1 MLKPPDPTTLLEV
14 RTGKPKP
21 FGGGRLTS
29 AIQKDVRSGAVGVT
43 TLGLEGD
50 EQADRNFHGGPD
62 KAVLHYASENYAA
75 WRDEAPAQGALF
87 CAGAFGENLVSSGI
101 NETNVCVGDIFEVG
115 SAVLQVTQPRQPCFK
130 LNHRFGL
137 PSMARRVQETG
148 RTGWYY
154 RVLSPGPIAAG
165 DVIKLASRPHSDW
178 TLRRVQ
184 HVLYVDTLNDSSLR
198 ELIDLPALSEA
209 MRKILAGRLTA
220 ASPESWD
227 ARLIGLDPAGATV
240 GDEDRRGWRIL
251 RVDAVTQETPSVK
264 SFRLVDPSGAALTS
278 YPPGGHVRVELSN
291 GIVRSYSLCGPPS
304 GPYYEI
310 AVKRVADSLGG
321 SGYLHEAI
329 KPGDIVSVS
338 PPRDRFALAS
348 GTAPHVM
355 IAGGIGIT
363 PFLSMIEECLRRDC
377 AFELHYCVRT
387 RTDVVFSERVHALP
401 KKHVTMHYSQ
411 EPGSRRLDVAELIGR
426 LPPDADVYCCGP
438 ETLMR
443 AVRDETA
450 QWKPNRV
457 HFERFLANDVVGAS
471 FKVKI
476 ASTGAL
482 IDVDPRSSILQA
494 LRRAGLSIASS
505 CETGSCGTC
514 CIGLL
519 DGDADHR
526 DVVLSEEQRRDQIA
540 VCVSRARGGT
550 LTLDL

>member
-1 MLKPPDPTTLLEV
+1 MSKPLSQTTLLEV
-14 RTGKPKP
+14 RTGKARS

-29 AIQKDVRSGAVGVT
+29 AIQKDVRNCVIDVT
-43 TLGLEGD
+43 ALGLEGD

-62 KAVLHYASENYAA
+62 KAVLHYAREHYAV
-75 WRDEAPAQGALF
+75 WRDEAPTQAALF

-101 NETNVCVGDIFEVG
+101 NETNICVGDIFEIG

-154 RVLSPGPIAAG
+154 RVLAPGRIAAG
-165 DVIKLASRPHSDW
+165 DVIRLASRLHPDW
-178 TLRRVQ
+178 DLRRVQ
-184 HVLYVDTLNDSSLR
+184 HVLYVDTLNTSALSA
-198 ELIDLPALSEA
+198 LIDLPPLSES

-220 ASPESWD
+220 ASAESWD
-227 ARLIGLDPAGATV
+227 ARLIGLNQAGATV
-240 GDEDRRGWRIL
+240 GEEDRSGWRIL
-251 RVDAVTQETPSVK
+251 RVENIRRETPSVK
-264 SFRLVDPSGAALTS
+264 SFCLVDPSGAALDP
-278 YPPGGHVRVELSN
+278 YPPGGHIRVELSN
-291 GIVRSYSLCGPPS
+291 GIVRSYSLCGPPNE
-304 GPYYEI
+304 PYHQI
-310 AVKRVADSLGG
+310 AVKRVADSLGA
-321 SGYLHEAI
+321 SSHLHEVI
-329 KPGDIVSVS
+329 EPGHIVSVS
-338 PPRDRFALAS
+338 PPRNRFALAS
-348 GTAPHVM
+348 GTGPHVM

-377 AFELHYCVRT
+377 VFELRYCLGT
-387 RTDVVFSERVHALP
+387 RADAVFAERIRALP
-401 KKHVTMHYSQ
+401 QKNVTMHYSR
-411 EPGSRRLDVAELIGR
+411 EPGSERLDVAGLIGR
-426 LPPDADVYCCGP
+426 LPAGAHVYCCGP
-438 ETLMR
+438 ETLMKS
-443 AVRDETA
+443 VREATA
-450 QWKPNRV
+450 WWEPNRV
-457 HFERFLANDVVGAS
+457 HFERFLAKDVFGAS

-482 IDVDPRSSILQA
+482 IKVEPGSSILQA
-494 LRRAGLSIASS
+494 LRRAGLSVASS

-526 DVVLSEEQRRDQIA
+526 DVVLSDAEKRDRIA

>member
-1 MLKPPDPTTLLEV
+1 MSKPLDPTTLLEV
-14 RTGKPKP
+14 RTGKPRP

-29 AIQKDVRSGAVGVT
+29 AIQKDVRSDAVGVT
-43 TLGLEGD
+43 ALGLEGD

-62 KAVLHYASENYAA
+62 KAVLHYAREHYAA
-75 WRDEAPAQGALF
+75 WRDEAPAQATLF

-101 NETNVCVGDIFEVG
+101 NETNICVGDIFEIG
-115 SAVLQVTQPRQPCFK
+115 SVVLQVTQPRQPCFK

-154 RVLSPGPIAAG
+154 RVLSPGQITAG
-165 DVIKLASRPHSDW
+165 DVVRLADRLHPEW

-184 HVLYVDTLNDSSLR
+184 HVLYVDTLDESALR
-198 ELIDLPALSEA
+198 ALIDLPPLSGS
-209 MRKILAGRLTA
+209 MRKILTGRLTA
-220 ASPESWD
+220 AAAESWD
-227 ARLIGLDPAGATV
+227 ARLIGLNQAGATV
-240 GDEDRRGWRIL
+240 GEEDRSGWRIL
-251 RVDAVTQETPSVK
+251 RVENVTQETPTVK
-264 SFRLVDPSGAALTS
+264 SFRLVDPSGAALDP
-278 YPPGGHVRVELSN
+278 YPPGGHIRIELSN
-291 GIVRSYSLCGPPS
+291 GIVRSYSLCGVPS
-304 GPYYEI
+304 GLYYEI

-321 SGYLHEAI
+321 SGYLHEVI
-329 KPGDIVSVS
+329 KPRDIVSAS

-348 GTAPHVM
+348 GTGPHVM

-363 PFLSMIEECLRRDC
+363 PFLSMIEECLRRGC
-377 AFELHYCVRT
+377 SFELYYSSRT
-387 RTDVVFSERVHALP
+387 RADVVFAERVHTLP
-401 KKHVTMHYSQ
+401 QKHVTMHYSR
-411 EPGSRRLDVAELIGR
+411 EPGSGRLDVAELIGR
-426 LPPDADVYCCGP
+426 LPPTVHVYCCGP

-443 AVRDETA
+443 SVREATA
-450 QWKPNRV
+450 QWEPSRI
-457 HFERFLANDVVGAS
+457 HFERFVAKDAAGPS

-482 IDVDPRSSILQA
+482 IDVEPGSSILQA
-494 LRRAGLSIASS
+494 LRRSGQSVASS

-526 DVVLSEEQRRDQIA
+526 DVVLSDEQRRDQIA

>member
-1 MLKPPDPTTLLEV
+1 MSKPPGPTTLLEV
-14 RTGKPKP
+14 RTGKPRP
-21 FGGGRLTS
+21 FAGGRLTS
-29 AIQKDVRSGAVGVT
+29 AIQKDVRSGAVAVT
-43 TLGLEGD
+43 ALGLEGD

-62 KAVLHYASENYAA
+62 KAVLHYASENYTA
-75 WRDEAPAQGALF
+75 WREEALAQGALF
-87 CAGAFGENLVSSGI
+87 CAGAFGENLVSLGI
-101 NETNVCVGDIFEVG
+101 NETNICIGDIFEVG
-115 SAVLQVTQPRQPCFK
+115 SVVLQVTQPRQPCFK

-165 DVIKLASRPHSDW
+165 DVIKLANRPHSDW

-184 HVLYVDTLNDSSLR
+184 HVLYVDTLNESALHA
-198 ELIDLPALSEA
+198 LMDLPPLSEA

-227 ARLIGLDPAGATV
+227 ARLIGLNQAGATV
-240 GDEDRRGWRIL
+240 GEEDRSGWRIL
-251 RVDAVTQETPSVK
+251 RVEAVTQETPSVK
-264 SFRLVDPSGAALTS
+264 SFRLVDPSGASLGS
-278 YPPGGHVRVELSN
+278 YPPGGHVRIELSN
-291 GIVRSYSLCGPPS
+291 GIVRSYSLCGPS
-304 GPYYEI
+304 DGSHYEI
-310 AVKRVADSLGG
+310 AVKRLTNSSGG

-329 KPGDIVSVS
+329 KPHDIISVS

-348 GTAPHVM
+348 GSGPHVM

-363 PFLSMIEECLRRDC
+363 PFLSMIDECLRRDC

-387 RTDVVFSERVHALP
+387 RADVVFPVRLRALP
-401 KKHVTMHYSQ
+401 QKYITMHYSR
-411 EPGSRRLDVAELIGR
+411 EPGSGHLDVAGLIQR
-426 LPPDADVYCCGP
+426 LPPDAHVYCCGP

-450 QWKPNRV
+450 HWETDRV
-457 HFERFLANDVVGAS
+457 HFERFLANDVVGPS
-471 FKVKI
+471 FKIKI
-476 ASTGAL
+476 ASTGAV
-482 IDVDPRSSILQA
+482 IDVDSGSSILQA
-494 LRRAGLSIASS
+494 LRRAGLSVASS

-526 DVVLSEEQRRDQIA
+526 DVVLSDEQRRDQIA